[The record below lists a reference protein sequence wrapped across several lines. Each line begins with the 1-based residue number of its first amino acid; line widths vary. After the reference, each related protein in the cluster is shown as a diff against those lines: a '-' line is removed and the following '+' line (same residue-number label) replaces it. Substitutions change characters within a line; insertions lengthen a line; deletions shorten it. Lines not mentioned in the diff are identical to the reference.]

1 MKKILRVIAPVLVL
15 VAGVAIVQVL
25 IAAKPEPEKNEDE
38 ARLVSLYVDEVKE
51 EVVTVAVRTQGEVRP
66 KTEIALIPQV
76 SGRIVAMSDNFNEG
90 AEFLPD
96 SMLLQ
101 IDDTDYRLALVRA
114 EARVAEAQT
123 ELERELATAELK
135 KEEWRDGKK
144 DEEPTAFALNL
155 TQVAEAEAMLRSAKA
170 DLQKARLD
178 LERTVIKVPF
188 RGRVRE
194 RTVGIGQYVTAGMP
208 LGRVFSIDTVEVRL
222 PLTDT
227 QLAELNLPLGFMSNA
242 MVEAPEVK
250 FSAAMGN
257 REYSW
262 TGSIVRIDAAVD
274 QNTRLIYATAEVN
287 DPYGLSAT
295 KGMPMAVGMFVT
307 AEIEGITAQA
317 AMVMPRMALRNQDKV
332 YVINAE
338 NRLEIRTVSVMST
351 SEDRVLVSSGVTPGE
366 RVVTSTI
373 PNAVD
378 GMEVEPIVR
387 DLESSPKEL
396 TQG

>member
-1 MKKILRVIAPVLVL
+1 VLVL
-15 VAGVAIVQVL
+15 VAGVAIVQILV
-25 IAAKPEPEKNEDE
+25 AAKPEPEKNEDE
-38 ARLVSLYVDEVKE
+38 ARLVSLYVDEVTE
-51 EVVTVAVRTQGEVRP
+51 EVVTVSVRTQGEVRP

-96 SMLLQ
+96 SMLMQ
-101 IDDTDYRLALVRA
+101 IDDADYQLAKVRA

-144 DEEPTAFALNL
+144 DEEPTDFALNL
-155 TQVAEAEAMLRSAKA
+155 TQVKEAEAMLRSAKA

-194 RTVGIGQYVTAGMP
+194 RAVGIGQYVSAGMP

-242 MVEAPEVK
+242 MVEAPEVE
-250 FSAAMGN
+250 FSASMGN
-257 REYSW
+257 RDYSW
-262 TGSIVRIDAAVD
+262 AGRIVRIDAAVN
-274 QNTRLIYATAEVN
+274 QQTRLIYATAEVN

-295 KGMPMAVGMFVT
+295 NGMPMAVGMFVT
-307 AEIEGITAQA
+307 AEIEGITSQA
-317 AMVMPRMALRNQDKV
+317 ALVLPRMALRNQDKV

-338 NRLEIRTVSVMST
+338 NRLEIRTVSVLST
-351 SEDRVLVSSGVTPGE
+351 SEDRVLVSSGVTQGE
-366 RVVTSTI
+366 RVVTSTL

-378 GMEVEPIVR
+378 GMAVEPIVR
-387 DLESSPKEL
+387 DLEPSLQEM